1 MSRFVLTAFA
11 LAGLLAAAHPAFTDP
26 VAATA
31 SDHVQAAPAR
41 EQAPIAA
48 PAWSPPS
55 DASVPASASFG
66 KGITPVGFGWG

>member
-26 VAATA
+26 VAPTA
-31 SDHVQAAPAR
+31 SDHAQAAAPAR
-41 EQAPIAA
+41 EQAPIAG
-48 PAWSPPS
+48 PAWSPSS
-55 DASVPASASFG
+55 DAPASASFG